1 MFKRII
7 VALVLTVALLL
18 LQPVFVIGFQP
29 LANAGI
35 HSVPVIGWV
44 TGSLVAIAPLVLSI
58 VLGVIIWLTAL
69 RLWKVTFAGFP
80 GFRPGLSKADWVSL
94 SKAEKRAYRA
104 LYARGRKIVTDAG
117 LSKKS
122 ADGVTWRPRI
132 SGWRLTPAGIQFTV
146 GGVALIPGVEIE
158 KSIDSLAAAIPGPE
172 PLELIPSGDV
182 RYAHF
187 VLRTRDP
194 FADLE
199 GIKFDDEP
207 IEQGTLDDFLAEGVD
222 DE

>member
-1 MFKRII
+1 MFKRIV

-18 LQPVFVIGFQP
+18 AQPVLILGFQP
-29 LANAGI
+29 LANSG
-35 HSVPVIGWV
+35 IGWV
-44 TGSLVAIAPLVLSI
+44 TGALVSVAPLLLTVAL
-58 VLGVIIWLTAL
+58 LGVIWLTAL
-69 RLWKVTFAGFP
+69 RLWKVAFCGLP
-80 GFRPGLSKADWVSL
+80 GFRPGLSKSDWQSL

-104 LYARGRKIVTDAG
+104 LYSRGRKIVTDAG
-117 LSKKS
+117 LAKKS
-122 ADGVTWRPRI
+122 PDGVTWFPRI
-132 SGWRLTPAGIQFTV
+132 SGWKLTPAGIQFSV

-158 KSIDSLAAAIPGPE
+158 KAIDSLAAAIPGPE

-199 GIKFDDEP
+199 GLSFDDAP
-207 IEQGTLDDFLAEGVD
+207 IEQGTLDDFLDEGSS